1 MKWKMKRI
9 AGLLIIMVLFLLYIC
24 NPVVKQD
31 TLRFGANIRDQFLES
46 WFIYMTDYMLDEK
59 YQVSYTAR
67 SYWKMDPYERQREKA
82 VKEAEDENARQK
94 NALSENQEARVLTER
109 KIYISSNDILT
120 GDSYQEELLSSD
132 WTSEEK
138 IKLGANENMILKLK
152 KEKSLSYLIE
162 NFFVVHSTTTIDKN
176 VFQVDKLLSTDC
188 KMQKKKKKKQ
198 PQILI
203 YHTHGGSETFIDSRE
218 GKKEDSIIGVGT
230 ELSEELKVYGYN
242 VLHDK
247 TEYDRING
255 KIDRSRAYTVA
266 EKEITKTLKE
276 YPSIEVVIDLHRDA
290 AAEGGGGLVTTID
303 GKKTAQIMLFNG
315 LSRNLKG
322 EISYLKN
329 PNLQANLAFSLQ
341 VQMASLKE
349 YPEFSRKIYL
359 KPYRY
364 NLHLR
369 KKSLLIELGNH
380 KNTVSEAKNAAKPL
394 ARIIHEVLSGQ

>member
-1 MKWKMKRI
+1 MKWKKKGM
-9 AGLLIIMVLFLLYIC
+9 AGLLIVMIFLLIYIC
-24 NPVVKQD
+24 NPGVKQD
-31 TLRFGANIRDQFLES
+31 ACKFAVKIRDQFLES
-46 WFIYMTDYMLDEK
+46 WFIYMTDFMLDEK

-67 SYWKMDPYERQREKA
+67 SYWKMDTYERQREKS

-94 NALSENQEARVLTER
+94 NALSENQEARVATER

-138 IKLGANENMILKLK
+138 MKLGANENLILKLK

-176 VFQVDKLLSTDC
+176 VFQVDKLLSIDC
-188 KMQKKKKKKQ
+188 TMKKKKKKKQ

-203 YHTHGGSETFIDSRE
+203 YHTHGGSEGFVDSRS

-230 ELSEELKVYGYN
+230 ELAEELESYGYN
-242 VLHDK
+242 VLHDE

-266 EKEITKTLKE
+266 EEEITKTLKE

-322 EISYLKN
+322 DIAYLKN

-341 VQMASLKE
+341 VQIASLKD
-349 YPEFSRKIYL
+349 YPDFSRKIYL

-369 KKSLLIELGNH
+369 KKSLLVELGNN

-394 ARIIHEVLSGQ
+394 ARIIHEVLSR